1 MWNKIQTVL
10 FIMILLSA
18 AGCLGSKGQDTLK
31 TVRMTINGIEFTV
44 EIAKTENEKT
54 TGLMFREHL
63 DQTAGMIFVY
73 EKDKKMSFYMKNT
86 LIPLS
91 IAFLNA
97 EGKIMQIE
105 DMEPLNLETVN
116 SRGAVRYALEVN
128 KGTFEK
134 YGITEGDR
142 VIFPEGFPY

>member
-1 MWNKIQTVL
+1 
-10 FIMILLSA
+10 
-18 AGCLGSKGQDTLK
+18 
-31 TVRMTINGIEFTV
+31 MTINGIEFTV